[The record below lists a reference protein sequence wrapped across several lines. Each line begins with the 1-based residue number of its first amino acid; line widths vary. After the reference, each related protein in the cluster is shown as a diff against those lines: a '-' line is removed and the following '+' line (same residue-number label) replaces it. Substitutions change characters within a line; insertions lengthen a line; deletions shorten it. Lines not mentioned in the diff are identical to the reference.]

1 MEDWHADGKQL
12 IKNWREQSYRYRA
25 SEDLVRRWEEIF
37 VAYSSTAAKEDAHKA
52 ERERI
57 RILKLI
63 QKFQEKYVPDIHR
76 VNSKLFEPKGFVEST
91 RGVPPKDEDVWP
103 FKLFLPNCISTELVM
118 RFGAMPGKQ
127 VSEALRALTTQIL
140 LDEIPPAC
148 SSQELLHY
156 MIYGKL
162 PIEGEDCS
170 ENESLE
176 YLRDR
181 LHFWAH
187 EQPKFRMVKWS

>member
-1 MEDWHADGKQL
+1 M
-12 IKNWREQSYRYRA
+12 
-25 SEDLVRRWEEIF
+25 RRWEDTL
-37 VAYSSTAAKEDAHKA
+37 ATCSSNAAVEDAHKA
-52 ERERI
+52 DRERI

-63 QKFQEKYVPDIHR
+63 QKFQEKYLPNINN
-76 VNSKLFEPKGFVEST
+76 VNPNLFEPQGFVEQS

-140 LDEIPPAC
+140 LDEIPPGC
-148 SSQELLHY
+148 SSEELLHY
-156 MIYGKL
+156 MIHGT
-162 PIEGEDCS
+162 PPTEGVHS
-170 ENESLE
+170 RENESPE

-181 LHFWAH
+181 LYFWAH
-187 EQPKFRMVKWS
+187 TQPKFRMVKWS